1 MRHTAAANGPARLVV
16 FADPALSEAA
26 GKTAPE
32 AAFGD
37 AARGG
42 EGAPLARTR
51 KGLAPLPG
59 AREEAKAI
67 AGIWAGPKVV
77 YFGPAATR
85 ERAHRLGRSVRYVH
99 FATHALVDF
108 RFPME
113 SALALA
119 PGKAGGPLEEAAGLL
134 PAWDIIDSMRLD
146 ADLVT
151 LSGCETGLGPGGGGE
166 GLVGLSRAF
175 QIAGAR
181 TVAASLWSVSDRSTK
196 ELMTRFYR
204 GLARGQR
211 KDDALR
217 SAQRA
222 LIAGEAGAAFTHPWH
237 WAAFELFGDGR

>member
-1 MRHTAAANGPARLVV
+1 MY
-16 FADPALSEAA
+16 S
-26 GKTAPE
+26 
-32 AAFGD
+32 
-37 AARGG
+37 
-42 EGAPLARTR
+42 GA
-51 KGLAPLPG
+51 
-59 AREEAKAI
+59 
-67 AGIWAGPKVV
+67 
-77 YFGPAATR
+77 AATR
-85 ERAHRLGRSVRYVH
+85 ERAHRLGRSVRYAH

-119 PGKAGGPLEEAAGLL
+119 PGKGGGRLEETAGLL

-151 LSGCETGLGPGGGGE
+151 LSGCETGLGSGDGGE

-204 GLARGQR
+204 GLVRGQR

-222 LIAGEAGAAFTHPWH
+222 LISGEAGAAFAHPWH